1 MKDLSIISHGIELKF
16 IVFNFNRLYLM
27 VDFIPLKKYG
37 LYESDLLKLN
47 EEYLSWIAD
56 EMQQR
61 YNIDTEL
68 ILGVSIREYV
78 KKFLEEL
85 SSYIA
90 PNGIYYIL
98 QVNDSI
104 IGMGALRKIKKD
116 IGEIKRMYIQPK
128 YRGNG
133 YGKKLLEQLLKKGQ
147 EFGFSSIR
155 LDTGEFM
162 ANAHQVYRLAGFQE
176 RERYP
181 ESEVPQLFLPHWL
194 FMEKFI

>member
-1 MKDLSIISHGIELKF
+1 
-16 IVFNFNRLYLM
+16 M
-27 VDFIPLKKYG
+27 VGFIPVKLE
-37 LYESDLLKLN
+37 LHESYLINLN

-56 EMQQR
+56 EMHQR

-68 ILGVSIREYV
+68 LLGVSVREFV
-78 KKFLEEL
+78 KNFLEDL
-85 SSYIA
+85 SSFIP

-98 QVNDSI
+98 QVKDSI

-133 YGKKLLEQLLKKGQ
+133 YGKELLEELVKKGQ
-147 EFGFSSIR
+147 DFGFSSLR

-162 ANAHQVYRLAGFQE
+162 IAAHKVYRLAGFQE

-181 ESEVPQLFLPHWL
+181 ESEVPQLFIPHWL